1 MINELMSLLEP
12 SRGVR
17 AVLCVQ
23 CACCVVLCCVMWV
36 FCVLYVRGVLYVFVP
51 KVGLCIFNR
60 GSESCV
66 LHVMGYYVC
75 LGGLRIVFYG
85 LNAHHLLESSRGS
98 VLFRLE
104 FFFTGGGEFRNMC
117 PIS

>member
-1 MINELMSLLEP
+1 MINELMSPLEP
-12 SRGVR
+12 SKGVR

-36 FCVLYVRGVLYVFVP
+36 FCVLYARGVLYV
-51 KVGLCIFNR
+51 LCIFNR

-75 LGGLRIVFYG
+75 LGGLRVILWVKCAPS
-85 LNAHHLLESSRGS
+85 LR
-98 VLFRLE
+98 VL
-104 FFFTGGGEFRNMC
+104 
-117 PIS
+117 

>member
-1 MINELMSLLEP
+1 
-12 SRGVR
+12 
-17 AVLCVQ
+17 
-23 CACCVVLCCVMWV
+23 MWV

-51 KVGLCIFNR
+51 KIGLYIFNR

-75 LGGLRIVFYG
+75 LGGLRVVFYG

-104 FFFTGGGEFRNMC
+104 FFYGGGWEFRNMC
-117 PIS
+117 PISSRIFSEWRLGFL